1 MTWLYVAALVVLGA
15 IVIVLIGRWEGAAGP
30 VEESP
35 SAAADDVD
43 QLLEGLGSQG
53 LTAGHLEE
61 VRFDSAV
68 RGYRMDQVD
77 KLLAALAAQLRTA
90 ADEDDIRPR

>member
-1 MTWLYVAALVVLGA
+1 MWLYLLALVIIGVIIVVLMGK
-15 IVIVLIGRWEGAAGP
+15 WDGAAAP
-30 VEESP
+30 DEESP
-35 SAAADDVD
+35 AAADDGID
-43 QLLEGLGSQG
+43 QLLQRLGPEG

-77 KLLAALAAQLRTA
+77 KLIEALAAQLRKA
-90 ADEDDIRPR
+90 RDENDIRTE